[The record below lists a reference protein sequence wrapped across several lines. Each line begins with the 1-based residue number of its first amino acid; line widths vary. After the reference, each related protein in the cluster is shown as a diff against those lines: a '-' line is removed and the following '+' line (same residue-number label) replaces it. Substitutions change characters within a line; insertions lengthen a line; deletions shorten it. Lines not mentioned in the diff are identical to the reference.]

1 MRGEALVFYSPTDDP
16 TAWRDALKSELPD
29 LDFRLSSA
37 PGNTLEIKYALVWKP
52 PQGFFAPY
60 PHLRL
65 VTNLGAG
72 VDEIVGR
79 NDLPDVP
86 ICRLSDPGMVQL
98 MTSYVLFAVLR
109 YVRDIPSFERSKARG
124 KWEFIHPRPLS
135 EIKVG
140 VLGLGEL
147 GAAAAMALAN
157 LGFTVSGW
165 SRTQKQ
171 LANVNCVSG
180 PEALDGFLAANE
192 ILVNMLPLTQETR
205 GLLDKRRL
213 ALLPEGAKFVN
224 ASRGQVVDEEAL
236 IEALRS
242 RHIAEATLDVF
253 VKEPLPEGHPLWSLD
268 NVLITPHVAS
278 NTIPRMAA
286 RDVAESIRRIRKGE
300 EPLHRVSPQRGY

>member
-1 MRGEALVFYSPTDDP
+1 MQGEALVFYSPTDDP
-16 TAWRDALKSELPD
+16 AAWRDALKGELPD

-37 PGNTLEIKYALVWKP
+37 PGDTSQIRYALVWKP

-60 PHLRL
+60 PNLKL

-72 VDEIVGR
+72 VDEIIGR
-79 NDLPDVP
+79 NDLPDIP

-109 YVRDIPSFERSKARG
+109 YARDMPSFERSKARG

-147 GAAAAMALAN
+147 GAAAAVALAN

-180 PEALDGFLAANE
+180 PAALDGFLGTNE
-192 ILVNMLPLTQETR
+192 ILVNMLPLTQATR

-213 ALLPEGAKFVN
+213 ALLPKGAKFVN
-224 ASRGQVVDEEAL
+224 VSRGDVVDETAL
-236 IEALRS
+236 IGALRS

-253 VKEPLPEGHPLWSLD
+253 VKEPLPEDHPLWTLD
-268 NVLITPHVAS
+268 NVLITPHLAS
-278 NTIPRMAA
+278 NTTPSLAA

-300 EPLHRVSPQRGY
+300 APLHRVSPQKGY

>member
-1 MRGEALVFYSPTDDP
+1 MKREALVFYSPTDDP
-16 TAWRDALKSELPD
+16 TAWRDALAAELPD
-29 LDFRLSSA
+29 LDFRLSA
-37 PGNTLEIKYALVWKP
+37 QPGDTSEIHYALVWKP
-52 PQGFFAPY
+52 PTGFFAPY

-109 YVRDIPSFERSKARG
+109 YARDIPSFERSKARG
-124 KWEFIHPRPLS
+124 KWEFIHPRPFA

-140 VLGLGEL
+140 LLGLGDL
-147 GAAAAMALAN
+147 GAAAATALAN

-171 LANVNCVSG
+171 LAHVNCVSG
-180 PEALDGFLAANE
+180 AGALDGFLAANE
-192 ILVNMLPLTQETR
+192 ILVCMLPLTPETH

-213 ALLPEGAKFVN
+213 ALLPEGAKLINV
-224 ASRGQVVDEEAL
+224 SRGQVVDEAAM

-242 RHIAEATLDVF
+242 RRIAEATLDVF
-253 VKEPLPEGHPLWSLD
+253 VKEPLPEGHPLWALD
-268 NVLITPHVAS
+268 NVLITPHLAS
-278 NTIPRMAA
+278 NTTPAIAA
-286 RDVAESIRRIRKGE
+286 RDVAESIRRIRRGE
-300 EPLHRVSPQRGY
+300 EPLHRVDPKRGY

>member
-1 MRGEALVFYSPTDDP
+1 
-16 TAWRDALKSELPD
+16 
-29 LDFRLSSA
+29 
-37 PGNTLEIKYALVWKP
+37 
-52 PQGFFAPY
+52 
-60 PHLRL
+60 

-72 VDEIVGR
+72 VDEIIGR
-79 NDLPDVP
+79 NDLPDIP

-109 YVRDIPSFERSKARG
+109 YARDMPSFERSKARG

-147 GAAAAMALAN
+147 GAAAAVALAN

-180 PEALDGFLAANE
+180 PAALDGFLGTNE
-192 ILVNMLPLTQETR
+192 ILVNMLPLTQATR

-213 ALLPEGAKFVN
+213 ALLPKGAKFVN
-224 ASRGQVVDEEAL
+224 VSRGDVVDETAL
-236 IEALRS
+236 IGALRS

-253 VKEPLPEGHPLWSLD
+253 VKEPLPEDHPLWTLD
-268 NVLITPHVAS
+268 NVLITPHLAS
-278 NTIPRMAA
+278 NTTPSLAA

-300 EPLHRVSPQRGY
+300 APLHRVSPQKGY

>member
-1 MRGEALVFYSPTDDP
+1 MHGEALVFYSLTDDP
-16 TAWRDALKSELPD
+16 ASWRDALADELPD

-37 PGNTLEIKYALVWKP
+37 PGDMSEIRYALVWKP
-52 PQGFFAPY
+52 PRGFFAPY
-60 PHLRL
+60 PNLRL

-79 NDLPDVP
+79 DDLPDVP
-86 ICRLSDPGMVQL
+86 ICRLSDPGMIQL

-109 YVRDIPSFERSKARG
+109 YTRDIPAFERSKARG

-135 EIKVG
+135 KIRIG

-147 GAAAAMALAN
+147 GAAAATALAN

-165 SRTQKQ
+165 SRTQKH

-180 PEALDGFLAANE
+180 PDALDRFLAGNE
-192 ILVNMLPLTQETR
+192 ILVSMLRLTPETR
-205 GLLDKRRL
+205 GLLDRRRL
-213 ALLPEGAKFVN
+213 ALLPKGTKFIN
-224 ASRGQVVDEEAL
+224 TSRGDIVDETAL

-253 VKEPLPEGHPLWSLD
+253 VKEPLPEGHPLWTLD

-278 NTIPRMAA
+278 NTTPRMAA
-286 RDVAESIRRIRKGE
+286 RDVAESIRRVRMGE

>member
-1 MRGEALVFYSPTDDP
+1 MQGEALVFYSLTDDP
-16 TAWRDALKSELPD
+16 AAWRDALKDELPD

-37 PGNTLEIKYALVWKP
+37 PGDTSEIRYALVWKP

-79 NDLPDVP
+79 TDLPDIP

-98 MTSYVLFAVLR
+98 MTGYVVFAVLR
-109 YVRDIPSFERSKARG
+109 YARDMHTFERSSARG
-124 KWEFIHPRPLS
+124 EWEFIHPRPLP
-135 EIKVG
+135 EIRVG

-147 GAAAAMALAN
+147 GAAAAVALAN

-165 SRTQKQ
+165 SRTQKR

-180 PEALDGFLAANE
+180 PEALDGFLGTNE

-213 ALLPEGAKFVN
+213 ALLPKGVKFINV
-224 ASRGQVVDEEAL
+224 SRGDVVDEAAL

-268 NVLITPHVAS
+268 NVLITPHVGS

>member
-1 MRGEALVFYSPTDDP
+1 MKGEALVFYSLTDDP
-16 TAWRDALKSELPD
+16 SAWRDALKAELPD

-37 PGNTLEIKYALVWKP
+37 PGDTSEIRYALVWKP
-52 PQGFFAPY
+52 PAGFFAPY
-60 PHLRL
+60 PHLKL

-72 VDEIVGR
+72 VDQIVGR
-79 NDLPDVP
+79 TDLPDVP

-109 YVRDIPSFERSKARG
+109 YARDIPSFERSKALG
-124 KWEFIHPRPLS
+124 KWEFIHPRPLP

-140 VLGLGEL
+140 LLGLGDL
-147 GAAAAMALAN
+147 GAAAATALAN

-171 LANVNCVSG
+171 LANVDCVSG
-180 PEALDGFLAANE
+180 LAALDEFLRRNE
-192 ILVNMLPLTQETR
+192 ILVCMLPLTSETR

-213 ALLPEGAKFVN
+213 ALLPAGAKFIN
-224 ASRGQVVDEEAL
+224 ASRGQITDEEAL

-242 RHIAEATLDVF
+242 RAIAEATLDVF
-253 VKEPLPEGHPLWSLD
+253 VKEPLPEGHPLWALD
-268 NVLITPHVAS
+268 NVLITPHLAS
-278 NTIPRMAA
+278 NTVPQMAV

-300 EPLHRVSPQRGY
+300 EPLHRVNPQRGY